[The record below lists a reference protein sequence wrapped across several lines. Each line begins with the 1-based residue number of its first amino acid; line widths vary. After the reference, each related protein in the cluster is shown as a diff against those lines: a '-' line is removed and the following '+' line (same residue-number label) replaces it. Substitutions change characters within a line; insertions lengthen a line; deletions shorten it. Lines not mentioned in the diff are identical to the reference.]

1 LEFSSSPP
9 SGDDTDFWQGIF
21 GDIYVAYYRQ
31 MIYTAGPIVSEL
43 QWMINTFNPM
53 SYVLSMFN
61 TFNYWFIGFNATCLT
76 HMFNANSKVV
86 RALMRGVEYMLWLV
100 LVVVRFFSL
109 LVYAMFYLCFVIMDF
124 FSDIIVGI
132 N

>member
-1 LEFSSSPP
+1 
-9 SGDDTDFWQGIF
+9 
-21 GDIYVAYYRQ
+21 
-31 MIYTAGPIVSEL
+31 
-43 QWMINTFNPM
+43 MINTFNPM